1 MTTATS
7 SSRFTQ
13 PNYWRDPVSGV
24 AYQVQVEYPQ
34 YLVDRPEDIEM
45 VPVASSADRKIYLRD
60 VATWNRITTPAE
72 YDRLNQ
78 QRFITLT
85 ANIHD
90 KDLGSAVQELDK
102 AIAGLGELPA
112 GVKILKRGQ
121 TDLLAQ
127 TIGELQLGL
136 LIAVIVIFLMLA
148 ASFQSFR
155 ISLATISILPAVV
168 GGSVLLLLLTGHSLN
183 IQSYMGAIMA
193 LGVAV
198 ANSILYVTNAED
210 LRRQGNENAA
220 FAASAN
226 RLRPI
231 LMTSFAMIA
240 GMLPMSM
247 GFGEGGDQVAPLGVA
262 VIGGL
267 LFSMFSTLVFLPL
280 IYRSLVGKRR
290 FVSVSLDP
298 NDKQSK
304 YFEKN

>member
-1 MTTATS
+1 
-7 SSRFTQ
+7 
-13 PNYWRDPVSGV
+13 
-24 AYQVQVEYPQ
+24 
-34 YLVDRPEDIEM
+34 M

-90 KDLGSAVQELDK
+90 KDLGSAVKELDK

-127 TIGELQLGL
+127 TTSELQLGL

-168 GGSVLLLLLTGHSLN
+168 GGSVLLLLITGHSLN

-210 LRRQGNENAA
+210 LRRHGNKNAA
-220 FAASAN
+220 FSASAN

-247 GFGEGGDQVAPLGVA
+247 GFGEGGDQIAPLGIA

-267 LFSMFSTLVFLPL
+267 LFSMVSTLVFLPL
-280 IYRSLVGKRR
+280 IYRSLVGKHQ
-290 FVSVSLDP
+290 FKSVSLNV

>member
-1 MTTATS
+1 
-7 SSRFTQ
+7 
-13 PNYWRDPVSGV
+13 V

-34 YLVDRPEDIEM
+34 YRVDKPEDIEM

-90 KDLGSAVQELDK
+90 KDLGSAVKELDK

-127 TIGELQLGL
+127 TTSELQLGL

-168 GGSVLLLLLTGHSLN
+168 GGSVLLLLITGHSLN

-210 LRRQGNENAA
+210 LRRHGNKNAA
-220 FAASAN
+220 FSASAN

-247 GFGEGGDQVAPLGVA
+247 GFGEGGDQIAPLGIA

-267 LFSMFSTLVFLPL
+267 LFSMVSTLVFLPL
-280 IYRSLVGKRR
+280 IYRSLVGKHQ
-290 FVSVSLDP
+290 FKSVSLNV